1 MDKRTAIAF
10 GLIILVIILL
20 PTYYKMI
27 MPPQQ
32 TVPNDSL
39 RVESTKVSG
48 SGAVSPV
55 TQPQKETP
63 EEIARETL
71 PPAAEEQSADLA
83 GFSTES
89 SPLYAY
95 VRTPLYELTFSTRGG
110 VLVGARLLQYAG
122 RDEGKVQLVRP
133 GSDDNLSVT
142 LYRTGSILNTKDI
155 RFQPNMKSLEVG
167 EDESRTLTLRAEGEN
182 GAWIEKQFTFNG
194 DRYPFEMRLRA
205 GGIPDLD
212 DFYEV
217 IWGSGLEI
225 TETDTAQDLYYAKA
239 YAYMGGELETFKG
252 KGDRD
257 LTGQASGKTEWVALR
272 NKYFEVAIVPQ
283 SDVGKGVGF
292 AIQGQPKSGK
302 YQPKVYSITLRMG
315 GMLSREPGV
324 FTVYCGPIDQ
334 DLLAEVHPQ
343 LTETMN
349 WGWAVIEP
357 FSKLIL
363 WALKGLHSFIP
374 NYGLVLIIFS
384 VLVKVVVWPLT
395 HKSTRSMSRMS
406 ALQPKIKELQEKY
419 KGQPEK
425 LNKAT
430 MQLYKEEGV
439 NPLSS
444 CWPMLLQMPLLYA
457 LFIIFRSTIELRGAP
472 FILWIQDLSMPDTIL
487 QLPFNVPIYGN
498 HVALLPI
505 FMGVTQIMMSGMMMT
520 DPKQKATKY
529 MMPVFMIMIFNNF
542 PSGLTLYYALFNL
555 WTYLQQKWLKRQGV
569 LPTPQ
574 PSRS

>member
-27 MPPQQ
+27 MPPPQM
-32 TVPNDSL
+32 VPGDSL
-39 RVESTKVSG
+39 QADSAG
-48 SGAVSPV
+48 IAGAGAVSPAAE
-55 TQPQKETP
+55 QPRV
-63 EEIARETL
+63 AREEAGQENV
-71 PPAAEEQSADLA
+71 PPAEGESTPDLA
-83 GFSTES
+83 GFVAEDN
-89 SPLYAY
+89 PLY
-95 VRTPLYELTFSTRGG
+95 VSVNTSLYELTFSTKGG
-110 VLVGARLLQYAG
+110 VLVGVRLLKYAG
-122 RDEGKVQLVRP
+122 KDEGKVQLVRP
-133 GSDDNLSVT
+133 GSDDNLSLT
-142 LYRTGSILNTKDI
+142 LYRTGGILDTKDI
-155 RFQPNMKSLEVG
+155 RFQADRRSLDVASG
-167 EDESRTLTLRAEGEN
+167 ESRSLVLRAEGEN
-182 GAWIEKQFTFNG
+182 GAWIEKRFTFTG
-194 DRYPFEMRLRA
+194 DRYPFEMRLSA

-257 LTGQASGKTEWVALR
+257 LTGHASGKTEWVALR

-283 SDVGKGVGF
+283 NDFGKGVGF
-292 AIQGQPKSGK
+292 AIRAQPKAGK
-302 YQPKVYSITLRMG
+302 FQPKVYSVTLRMG
-315 GMLSREPGV
+315 GLLSREAGV

-334 DLLAEVHPQ
+334 DLLAEVHPL

-357 FSKLIL
+357 FSKAIL

-384 VLVKVVVWPLT
+384 VLVKIVVWPLT

-472 FILWIQDLSMPDTIL
+472 FIFWIKDLSVPDTIL
-487 QLPFNVPIYGN
+487 QLPFSVPLYGN

-505 FMGVTQIMMSGMMMT
+505 FMGITQIMMSGMMMT

-555 WTYLQQKWLKRQGV
+555 WTYLQQKWLKRQGI
-569 LPTPQ
+569 LPSPQ
-574 PSRS
+574 PRRS